1 MGISKLVRDHSI
13 QSHDPSSDILQLET
27 VKGQKYVQALHQR
40 ICDGADRYKSAPNDR
55 DAVQELVD
63 LLELIHTAL
72 PLHNMTFEELDMVR
86 RRKKAEQGSFVKGV
100 LVLDPQAE

>member
-13 QSHDPSSDILQLET
+13 ENLESSSDALQLET

-40 ICDGADRYKSAPNDR
+40 ICDGADRYRSAPTDR

-63 LLELIHTAL
+63 LLELIHTSL